1 MTLKIISVHTE
12 GRWQK
17 GTGKLRINE
26 IPFQLRKDPWKHLKQ
41 ARITVMPVDVLI
53 STFLLGER
61 HIKEPRN
68 KASNLRNQMK
78 FFSL

>member
-1 MTLKIISVHTE
+1 MHIE

-17 GTGKLRINE
+17 GAGKLRINE
-26 IPFQLRKDPWKHLKQ
+26 IPFQLKKDPWKHLKQ
-41 ARITVMPVDVLI
+41 ARITVMLVDVVI
-53 STFLLGER
+53 SPFLLGER
-61 HIKEPRN
+61 HINEPRN